1 MINKIF
7 NSDSTDNRVLEVGR
21 NGERPWM
28 NIRDG
33 ATGDKMF
40 RIKLEDMP
48 EILRSLADVTAGAKA
63 EIKVREL
70 AELEAEALELFNT
83 FWRSDGEGPSSI
95 ENWRVPNEERED
107 WLAVARRARELAKEA
122 TK

>member
-21 NGERPWM
+21 NGELLWM

-40 RIKLEDMP
+40 RVKLEDMP

-63 EIKVREL
+63 EIKAKEQD
-70 AELEAEALELFNT
+70 ELEAEALELCNEHRKACGVPT
-83 FWRSDGEGPSSI
+83 ATAWDDLTPGAK
-95 ENWRVPNEERED
+95 EN

>member
-7 NSDSTDNRVLEVGR
+7 DSDSTDNRVLEVGR

-70 AELEAEALELFNT
+70 AELEAEALELYNVCMTGHNLTSF
-83 FWRSDGEGPSSI
+83 DGLGGAL
-95 ENWRVPNEERED
+95 RD
-107 WLAVARRARELAKEA
+107 QWLAVARKAREMRVEK
-122 TK
+122 